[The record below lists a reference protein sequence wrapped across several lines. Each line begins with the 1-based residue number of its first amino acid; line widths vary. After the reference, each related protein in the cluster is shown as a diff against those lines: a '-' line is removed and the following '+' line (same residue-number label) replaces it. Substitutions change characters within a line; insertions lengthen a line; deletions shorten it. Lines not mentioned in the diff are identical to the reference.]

1 MISKDYL
8 HTRVYQS
15 PDALNM
21 HDGSLYIYGRSN
33 EDRANAIIDNYK
45 MRANNIVFIQLTI
58 DDDDFDT
65 IYDIDGKSYNLRNK
79 EDIAKLISSELL
91 ISNVIYLDITVLPER
106 IIAAIMHYAHLNNID
121 IVTIYVE
128 PCQYKIREFQ
138 KAGVYHDLSTEI
150 NGIAPLPGFVSINS
164 DDNNEIPSKMVVF
177 IGFEGGRFTHIYEQF
192 DISGDNILPIVGT
205 PGYRIEYPFVSL
217 WGNRQTINSS
227 GAWRNIKYCV
237 ANSIVDAY
245 YTLKEIENTNPN
257 TMLKIVPIGTKPHT
271 IATLAFALNHAE
283 NVEIVYDNPKKI
295 QQRSD
300 GIGAII
306 ETNLKSLIAGI

>member
-91 ISNVIYLDITVLPER
+91 ISNVYI
-106 IIAAIMHYAHLNNID
+106 
-121 IVTIYVE
+121 
-128 PCQYKIREFQ
+128 
-138 KAGVYHDLSTEI
+138 
-150 NGIAPLPGFVSINS
+150 
-164 DDNNEIPSKMVVF
+164 
-177 IGFEGGRFTHIYEQF
+177 
-192 DISGDNILPIVGT
+192 
-205 PGYRIEYPFVSL
+205 
-217 WGNRQTINSS
+217 
-227 GAWRNIKYCV
+227 
-237 ANSIVDAY
+237 
-245 YTLKEIENTNPN
+245 
-257 TMLKIVPIGTKPHT
+257 
-271 IATLAFALNHAE
+271 
-283 NVEIVYDNPKKI
+283 
-295 QQRSD
+295 
-300 GIGAII
+300 
-306 ETNLKSLIAGI
+306 